1 MKVRFGI
8 KNIAETVGVI
18 AIVLSLVFVGLQ
30 LQQTHE
36 IAVSEIFS
44 ANTGH
49 RIEANI
55 AIVDNS
61 AVWAKAS
68 SGDVLTTE
76 ELLVIDRL
84 IENLWE
90 ARLSL
95 FHHFYELGDEAG
107 ADVILTDFAEYLSR
121 NQGIFDIWTK
131 QQLRLSEARTT
142 LSGQEN
148 PLRRGVED
156 IASRVRALAAQDTK
170 SESGLSSTDMAEL
183 IDFATRYAAAW
194 SGQDPVAFASFY
206 AENGSLRIN
215 DGEASMGREAVE
227 QKARSFMTSFPD
239 MEVQLIGI
247 KQEDSFVE
255 FYWRWTGTNTGS
267 GGTGN
272 SVDLRGHEEWTFD
285 GDGLILES
293 LGHMDDAEYQRQMNA
308 TDSPDNL

>member
-68 SGDVLTTE
+68 SGKALTAE
-76 ELLVIDRL
+76 EFLVIDRL

-107 ADVILTDFAEYLSR
+107 ADVILTDFAEYLYQ
-121 NQGIFDIWTK
+121 NPGILEIWTN

-142 LSGQEN
+142 ISGQEN
-148 PLRRGVED
+148 PLSSGVEE
-156 IASRVRALAAQDTK
+156 IRSRVQALAARNA
-170 SESGLSSTDMAEL
+170 AE
-183 IDFATRYAAAW
+183 
-194 SGQDPVAFASFY
+194 
-206 AENGSLRIN
+206 
-215 DGEASMGREAVE
+215 
-227 QKARSFMTSFPD
+227 
-239 MEVQLIGI
+239 
-247 KQEDSFVE
+247 
-255 FYWRWTGTNTGS
+255 
-267 GGTGN
+267 
-272 SVDLRGHEEWTFD
+272 
-285 GDGLILES
+285 
-293 LGHMDDAEYQRQMNA
+293 
-308 TDSPDNL
+308 SPDES

>member
-68 SGDVLTTE
+68 SGKALTAE
-76 ELLVIDRL
+76 EFLVIDRL

-107 ADVILTDFAEYLSR
+107 ADVIMTDFAEYLYQ
-121 NQGIFDIWTK
+121 NPGILEIWTN

-142 LSGQEN
+142 ISGQEN
-148 PLRRGVED
+148 PLSSGVEE
-156 IASRVRALAAQDTK
+156 IRSRVQALAARNA
-170 SESGLSSTDMAEL
+170 AE
-183 IDFATRYAAAW
+183 
-194 SGQDPVAFASFY
+194 
-206 AENGSLRIN
+206 
-215 DGEASMGREAVE
+215 
-227 QKARSFMTSFPD
+227 
-239 MEVQLIGI
+239 
-247 KQEDSFVE
+247 
-255 FYWRWTGTNTGS
+255 
-267 GGTGN
+267 
-272 SVDLRGHEEWTFD
+272 
-285 GDGLILES
+285 
-293 LGHMDDAEYQRQMNA
+293 
-308 TDSPDNL
+308 SPDES